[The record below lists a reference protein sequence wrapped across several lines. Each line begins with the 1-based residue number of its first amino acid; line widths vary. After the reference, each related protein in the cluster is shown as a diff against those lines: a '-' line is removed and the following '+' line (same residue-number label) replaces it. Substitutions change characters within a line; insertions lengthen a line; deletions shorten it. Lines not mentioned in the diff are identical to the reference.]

1 MSASMIRTN
10 LDMAQIRKVVIKVAR
25 EADKQIGNGPASMQ
39 MLDKM
44 LTLVDK
50 DLVQLTHRI
59 SGTLAD
65 SWVVEISETKARGFF
80 DPSGLTAVIHLD
92 PFAIK
97 PEPYFQAGDLNKP
110 IDYGPIEFSYRGLG
124 GGDTSHD
131 APAQAAENF
140 EGHFDSAFD
149 VFAAALGRSL
159 GFSTASAGPALIPI

>member
-1 MSASMIRTN
+1 MEKLRRVI
-10 LDMAQIRKVVIKVAR
+10 IKVAR

-65 SWVVEISETKARGFF
+65 SWTVDISETKARGFF

-92 PFAIK
+92 PFAVK
-97 PEPYFQAGDLNKP
+97 PEPYFTVGDLNKP
-110 IDYGPIEFSYRGLG
+110 IDYGPIEFSYKG
-124 GGDTSHD
+124 GVGDHD
-131 APAQAAENF
+131 APAQAAANF

-149 VFAAALGRSL
+149 VFAAALGKSL
-159 GFSTASAGPALIPI
+159 GFSTASAGSAIPI